1 VLLTGD
7 DDVVGGSREG
17 VVLVPRHTPETE
29 IETRVTFDANI
40 FRREGLGH
48 NLEGQNAPVKL
59 REIKLIFISN
69 SKGR

>member
-1 VLLTGD
+1 MVLTGD

-48 NLEGQNAPVKL
+48 KFAGKMNCGKL
-59 REIKLIFISN
+59 K
-69 SKGR
+69 

>member
-40 FRREGLGH
+40 LG
-48 NLEGQNAPVKL
+48 G
-59 REIKLIFISN
+59 
-69 SKGR
+69 KG